1 MCPWIFRYL
10 HTQISTV
17 YLRFEHLLLTHRVVI
32 ASNKEGGPHHEAA
45 LQTADSQSQYSN
57 ISDRGHSY
65 SEK

>member
-1 MCPWIFRYL
+1 MDIW
-10 HTQISTV
+10 ISTYTDIYSLSV
-17 YLRFEHLLLTHRVVI
+17 VWFEHLFLTHRVVI